1 MLIIPPKTVKSF
13 RKRNMFLMLMYFWVD
28 EKQNK
33 KRQKDIVIN
42 FTTKINKY
50 LKRKKGKEY
59 RVLKQFGRL

>member
-1 MLIIPPKTVKSF
+1 
-13 RKRNMFLMLMYFWVD
+13 MFLMLMYFWVD